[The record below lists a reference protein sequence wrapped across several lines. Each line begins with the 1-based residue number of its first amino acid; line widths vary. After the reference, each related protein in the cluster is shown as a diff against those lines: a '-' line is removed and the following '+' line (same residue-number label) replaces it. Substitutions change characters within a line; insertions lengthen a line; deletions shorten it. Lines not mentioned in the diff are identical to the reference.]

1 MNRRRF
7 LLAATALLVTGKTF
21 SAPDMTSPTNQAE
34 ASLQSLAK
42 PYHAI
47 GHFKSDAERVYMF
60 ISFDCPYCANTWA
73 GYAQW
78 GRTLPQPFRFVLVPI
93 VGTPK
98 HNAAATAFYVVRQLA
113 PGRLNEFIRLVYA
126 MHSTKTNINAT
137 DYIRLLQRMGFTK
150 QQIDSSLAADITQQR
165 LARAILLMRRYRVTM
180 TPTFGVAGRYSTHAG
195 FTNGDYGM
203 LKQLLDG
210 LVSNEIEK
218 R

>member
-1 MNRRRF
+1 
-7 LLAATALLVTGKTF
+7 
-21 SAPDMTSPTNQAE
+21 
-34 ASLQSLAK
+34 
-42 PYHAI
+42 
-47 GHFKSDAERVYMF
+47 
-60 ISFDCPYCANTWA
+60 
-73 GYAQW
+73 
-78 GRTLPQPFRFVLVPI
+78 
-93 VGTPK
+93 
-98 HNAAATAFYVVRQLA
+98 
-113 PGRLNEFIRLVYA
+113 